1 VGVCLWSRCLLSLCS
16 YLFHLVREHAAL
28 RLADAVLF
36 LPSLTARDAA
46 PELKRA
52 WTKLAPG
59 GQGMQ
64 LVKLSE

>member
-1 VGVCLWSRCLLSLCS
+1 VNTLHCCWLTFLL
-16 YLFHLVREHAAL
+16 
-28 RLADAVLF
+28 
-36 LPSLTARDAA
+36 SLTARDAA

>member
-1 VGVCLWSRCLLSLCS
+1 VNTCTVSDVGVTLLCCWLTRFS
-16 YLFHLVREHAAL
+16 F
-28 RLADAVLF
+28 F
-36 LPSLTARDAA
+36 LSLTARDAA